1 MVLFAIMSG
10 RIDAKMLMN
19 VKFALFWS
27 MIADRPYT
35 NGLQLGNC
43 LILGFRSVA
52 IALLNSDTSSFVAN
66 SNPTGEIITV
76 GRVSLNA
83 AIWFWFM
90 LYTTCSMGKGM
101 DSNLVSV

>member
-1 MVLFAIMSG
+1 
-10 RIDAKMLMN
+10 
-19 VKFALFWS
+19 

-43 LILGFRSVA
+43 LIGFRSVA

-76 GRVSLNA
+76 GRVSLNDICFGSCYIHVVWA
-83 AIWFWFM
+83 RVWTPTW
-90 LYTTCSMGKGM
+90 
-101 DSNLVSV
+101 

>member
-1 MVLFAIMSG
+1 
-10 RIDAKMLMN
+10 
-19 VKFALFWS
+19 

-43 LILGFRSVA
+43 LILGFRSVPM
-52 IALLNSDTSSFVAN
+52 ALLNGNTSSFVAN

-83 AIWFWFM
+83 IWFWFM
-90 LYTTCSMGKGM
+90 LYTCSMGKGM
-101 DSNLVSV
+101 DSNLVIV